1 MQDVPLIVVCLVS
14 PLISSLVT
22 LLIVRRYIRQ
32 QEDRIRATIV
42 TWVTAP
48 DENIPSPLAAATDQI
63 ATVFAARI
71 AKHVLASIHALTGQ
85 VANGAKGEI
94 AAAAEAE
101 VAASH
106 PALGILANF
115 LPKKI
120 KRQMLTNPQ
129 FMQGLSQI
137 VGNKGNGHAA
147 GVQSS
152 LFDRLKKL

>member
-1 MQDVPLIVVCLVS
+1 MVLLIIVCAVS
-14 PLISSLVT
+14 PVITSLIT
-22 LLIVRRYIRQ
+22 LAIVHRYIRR
-32 QEDRIRATIV
+32 QEERIREAITA
-42 TWVTAP
+42 WVTAP
-48 DENIPSPLAAATDQI
+48 DEKTPSPLAVATDQI

-85 VANGAKGEI
+85 VANGAKGEL

-101 VAASH
+101 VTSQH

-129 FMQGLSQI
+129 FLQGLGQL
-137 VGNKGNGHAA
+137 VGNKSNGHAA
-147 GVQSS
+147 GTQMSFV
-152 LFDRLKKL
+152 DRLKKI